1 MLRDHWRVAI
11 CLAACLGLAGGCAGT
26 GVSGEAPKGLHLA
39 RITFGTVP
47 EQGTA
52 YLYTLTNANGME
64 LQITNYGGVV
74 ISLRAPDATG
84 AFADITLGYPG
95 LEGYFDNDPNF
106 GCLVGRFGNRIAKG
120 RFTLD
125 EQEYTLAVNNGP
137 NHLHGGIRGFSKKLW
152 DAKAVHREDAVGVQL
167 ACVSVDG
174 EEGYPGTLQTTVH
187 YWLTNANELE
197 ITYEAITDKAT
208 PVNLTFH
215 GYFNLNGEGEGDI
228 LGHELMI
235 NAARYT
241 PVDETLIPT
250 GELAP
255 VANTPLDFTT
265 PMAIGAR
272 IDASDE
278 QIRRGGG
285 YDHNYVLNSQD
296 GSLALAARV
305 YAPESGR
312 VMEVYTTQPGMQL
325 YTGNFLDGTITGK
338 AGKAYQKRYGF
349 CLETQHYPDSPNQP
363 DFPSSILRPGER
375 YLEKT
380 VYRFTTR

>member
-1 MLRDHWRVAI
+1 
-11 CLAACLGLAGGCAGT
+11 
-26 GVSGEAPKGLHLA
+26 
-39 RITFGTVP
+39 
-47 EQGTA
+47 
-52 YLYTLTNANGME
+52 
-64 LQITNYGGVV
+64 
-74 ISLRAPDATG
+74 
-84 AFADITLGYPG
+84 
-95 LEGYFDNDPNF
+95 
-106 GCLVGRFGNRIAKG
+106 
-120 RFTLD
+120 
-125 EQEYTLAVNNGP
+125 
-137 NHLHGGIRGFSKKLW
+137 
-152 DAKAVHREDAVGVQL
+152 
-167 ACVSVDG
+167 VDG

-215 GYFNLNGEGEGDI
+215 GYFNLNGEGEGGI

-272 IDASDE
+272 IDADDE

-296 GSLALAARV
+296 RSLALAARV

-325 YTGNFLDGTITGK
+325 YTGNFLDGSITGK

-363 DFPSSILRPGER
+363 DFPSCILRPGEK